1 MRKDT
6 NVFFVYR
13 ILFVIFVV
21 LVLAGTV
28 FQLLYVNSY
37 KNPVDTEEI
46 ESIIRHKEYTADANM
61 VQMKK
66 MLERCSEDSLRY
78 FAFKPLSESYYV
90 YRNKE
95 LIFWSDNLLK
105 QIDVNSSKWKYYTT
119 PNASVL
125 AKAIEIN
132 EYKIVSYVLL
142 KFNFPYENKDLSNN
156 FAKEFGLSKDIK
168 IAENEPIS
176 KYAIRDGR
184 SYLFSLE
191 LPEHR
196 IYNELYAKIT
206 LVLFA
211 VAFLLFFY
219 LLAHLPLLFKRKYI
233 PRNIFLLVVGLTS
246 ATVYFLLKMSFPSAF
261 FQNSVFTSY
270 HYATNNILS
279 TLTHLTFFSAFVF
292 AIIYLYSF
300 FTIRKQTNVSFRNVF
315 RVFNYTLPVVYYTAM
330 FYVLH
335 ELVFNSSTYL
345 NVLQVDDIS
354 LTTVWNHFLL
364 LIWGV
369 GYLFLFERT
378 HKDIRNK
385 ILKSIVTDVL
395 FVVPLIFL
403 YVHLFDKY
411 AKEAVGYYLL
421 LTATVYMPLL
431 FNKLKKS
438 NLFYAIYIFVFT
450 LFVVNNSILMNS
462 DKKMGQYRLM
472 AENLYFNES
481 IQEERM
487 TESMLRDFETDIK
500 KDSFFYHSVVYPDS
514 VVQVNDYLNGKY
526 LRGFW
531 NRYEMK
537 LFATYPNSDL
547 DVLYQGLLSDGN
559 KISNT
564 DFYRISDASSS
575 VSYIGYMDLRR
586 NQTDTVHVYLEFYPN
601 SNYKSYSYPDLLVET
616 PPVLESK
623 LNLATARYSF
633 GDLIYSSGKFK
644 YPRNTK
650 WVDKSTNDF
659 FIQDD
664 DGYRHY
670 IYVPSKYGYMIISE
684 GNIPNIFTYFIYFLY
699 TFVAFFVFSIFLFW
713 AYKFIHRE
721 RFTFNLTSRLLISF
735 ISLMIV
741 CFGAIFYLALHY
753 TQNKYKEKQKTEIG
767 LKKNYIQSALQE
779 KYYWNQNLDS
789 TMTNAL
795 NFELQDL
802 SYTYRTDINVYDNNG
817 VLIGSS
823 QPMIFSKN
831 LISKS
836 ISPKPFFSNDPNL
849 NQYEHIGKLEYLATY
864 TDFYN
869 GDFLQIGY
877 ISIPQFLSN
886 DEYKAEVQ
894 SFFVVLVHI
903 SLAVITLFI
912 LISIFIGRRLTAPL
926 TIIENRLKDIRLGKE
941 NKKIDY
947 KSNDEIGQLVAQ
959 YNRTVDEL
967 EKSAHLL
974 ATSERDTAW
983 KTMARQVAHEINNP
997 LTPMKLTIQQ
1007 LQRTKRMNSEQF
1019 DSYFEKSTATLIEQ
1033 IENLTRIAGSFSTF
1047 ARLPEPN
1054 FEKVDVAN
1062 NIWLVVQLFS
1072 SNNEKIDISYEGEEN
1087 GIFAHTDREQLVQV
1101 FNNLLKN
1108 AMQAIPSDRKGQIKV
1123 RLTHTAKEV
1132 LIHFE
1137 DNGKGV
1143 SDDIK
1148 DKLFVPNFTT
1158 KSTGMGLG
1166 LAISKNIIKASKG
1179 DITFVSQKN
1188 IGTVFTVRLPKM
1200 S

>member
-6 NVFFVYR
+6 NIFFVYR
-13 ILFVIFVV
+13 ILFVVFGV
-21 LVLAGTV
+21 LVLSGTV

-37 KNPVDTEEI
+37 KSPIDTEKI

-61 VQMKK
+61 VLMKK

-78 FAFKPLSESYYV
+78 FALKPLSESYFV
-90 YRNKE
+90 YRNNE

-105 QIDVNSSKWKYYTT
+105 RIDVNSPKWRYYTI

-125 AKAIEIN
+125 AKSIEIN
-132 EYKIVSYVLL
+132 EYKVVSYILL
-142 KFNFPYENKDLSNN
+142 KFNFPYENNDLSND
-156 FAKEFGLSKDIK
+156 FAKDFKLNKDVK
-168 IAENEPIS
+168 ILENQSLS

-184 SYLFSLE
+184 GYLFSLE
-191 LPEHR
+191 LPEHK
-196 IYNELYAKIT
+196 IYKEVFAKIA
-206 LVLFA
+206 LVLFLL
-211 VAFLLFFY
+211 AFSLFFY
-219 LLAHLPLLFKRKYI
+219 LLAHVPFLFKQKHISRKG
-233 PRNIFLLVVGLTS
+233 FLLVVGASSVL
-246 ATVYFLLKMSFPSAF
+246 VYFLLKLSVPSVF

-292 AIIYLYSF
+292 SVVYLYAF
-300 FTIRKQTNVSFRNVF
+300 FMKRKQTYVGVENIFRI
-315 RVFNYTLPVVYYTAM
+315 FNFLLPVIYYTVM

-378 HKDIRNK
+378 HKNVKNK
-385 ILKSIVTDVL
+385 VLKSIATDVL

-411 AKEAVGYYLL
+411 AKEAIGYYLL
-421 LTATVYMPLL
+421 LTATLYLPKL
-431 FNKLKKS
+431 FSKLKQS
-438 NLFYAIYIFVFT
+438 HLFFALYIIIFT
-450 LFVVNNSILMNS
+450 LFVVNNSILMNA

-500 KDSFFYHSVVYPDS
+500 RDSFFYHSVVYPDS
-514 VVQVNDYLNGKY
+514 VVLVNDYLNSKY

-537 LFATYPNSDL
+537 LFATYPKSDL
-547 DVLYQGLLSDGN
+547 DVLYQGLLSDGS
-559 KISNT
+559 KVSNT
-564 DFYRISDASSS
+564 DFYKISDASSS
-575 VSYIGYMDLRR
+575 VSYIGFMDLRR
-586 NQTDTVHVYLEFYPN
+586 NETDTIHVYLEFYPN
-601 SNYKSYSYPDLLVET
+601 SNYKSYSYPDLLVEA
-616 PPVLESK
+616 PPILESK
-623 LNLATARYSF
+623 SNLATARYSF

-644 YPRNTK
+644 YPRNAK
-650 WVDKSTNDF
+650 WIDKSSKDFFVQDDNDF
-659 FIQDD
+659 
-664 DGYRHY
+664 RHY
-670 IYVPSKYGYMIISE
+670 VYVPGKYGYMIISE
-684 GNIPNIFTYFIYFLY
+684 GNVPNILTYFIYFLY
-699 TFVAFFVFSIFLFW
+699 TSVAFFVFSMLIFWL
-713 AYKFIHRE
+713 YKFFHKE
-721 RFTFNLTSRLLISF
+721 RIVFNLTSRLLTSF

-741 CFGAIFYLALHY
+741 CFGAIFYLALNY
-753 TQNKYKEKQKTEIG
+753 TQDKYKEKQKTDIG

-779 KYYWNQNLDS
+779 KYYWTQSLDS

-877 ISIPQFLSN
+877 ISIPQFLSK
-886 DEYKAEVQ
+886 DEYRAEVQ

-903 SLAVITLFI
+903 TLAVIILFVI
-912 LISIFIGRRLTAPL
+912 ISIFIGRRLTAPL
-926 TIIENRLKDIRLGKE
+926 TIIENRLKDIRLGRE

-947 KSNDEIGQLVAQ
+947 KSNDEIGLLVAQ

-967 EKSAHLL
+967 ERSAQLL

-1007 LQRTKRMNSEQF
+1007 LQRTKKMNSEQF

-1054 FEKVDVAN
+1054 FERVDVAN
-1062 NIWLVVQLFS
+1062 NISLVVQLFS
-1072 SNNEKIDISYEGEEN
+1072 NNNEKIDIGYQGEET
-1087 GIFAHTDREQLVQV
+1087 GIYVYTDREQLVQV

-1108 AMQAIPSDRKGQIKV
+1108 AMQAIPTDRKGQIKV
-1123 RLTHTAKEV
+1123 KLTHTTKDV
-1132 LIHFE
+1132 FIHFE

-1143 SDDIK
+1143 PDEIK

-1179 DITFVSQKN
+1179 NLTFVSAKDR
-1188 IGTVFTVRLPKM
+1188 GTVFTVQLPKI